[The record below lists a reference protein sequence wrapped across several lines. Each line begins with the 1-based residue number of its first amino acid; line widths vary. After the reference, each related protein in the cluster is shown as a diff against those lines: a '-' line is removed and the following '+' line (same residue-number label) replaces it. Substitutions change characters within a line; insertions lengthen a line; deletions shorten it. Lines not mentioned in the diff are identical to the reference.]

1 METEAKHAVHNAAY
15 NTQPAG
21 LEKKL
26 DEIFYKKAPFQLP
39 VGLTKWLADNS
50 WWLVL
55 VGAVLSVLGILSA
68 YGTMNRIDQ
77 AGLYLDSYSYMGMSD
92 TFNQSKNMLYVS
104 MLSSAV
110 SAVLLFMASSKL
122 KAHLKSGWNLMYYS
136 FLLNAAISLI
146 GSLLFTPSTFVFSL
160 IGFAIGFTIG
170 AYILFQLRHYFAK

>member
-110 SAVLLFMASSKL
+110 SDVLLFMAS
-122 KAHLKSGWNLMYYS
+122 
-136 FLLNAAISLI
+136 
-146 GSLLFTPSTFVFSL
+146 
-160 IGFAIGFTIG
+160 
-170 AYILFQLRHYFAK
+170 